1 MWQDGEFAKNF
12 AKMSNDQK
20 LVVYGLFKQ
29 STVGDVNTERPG
41 MLDFTG
47 FQSPPRL
54 NLSLSPCQ
62 PSPPWV
68 GSLGGWLVCITV
80 SLLWRYT

>member
-1 MWQDGEFAKNF
+1 F

-20 LVVYGLFKQ
+20 LVIYALFKQ

-47 FQSPPRL
+47 KSKWDAWEKQKGISSEDAMGKYADAVEEYKKL
-54 NLSLSPCQ
+54 
-62 PSPPWV
+62 
-68 GSLGGWLVCITV
+68 
-80 SLLWRYT
+80 

>member
-1 MWQDGEFAKNF
+1 MWQDGEFAANF

-20 LVVYGLFKQ
+20 LVIYALFKQ

-47 FQSPPRL
+47 YILPATILP
-54 NLSLSPCQ
+54 
-62 PSPPWV
+62 
-68 GSLGGWLVCITV
+68 
-80 SLLWRYT
+80 